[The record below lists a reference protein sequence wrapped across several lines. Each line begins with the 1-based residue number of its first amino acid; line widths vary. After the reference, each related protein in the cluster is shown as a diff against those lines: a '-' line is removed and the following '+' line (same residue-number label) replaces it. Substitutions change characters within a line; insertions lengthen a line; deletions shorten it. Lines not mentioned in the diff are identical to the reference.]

1 MKVLALGA
9 GVQSTTILLMA
20 CKGDLPKPDV
30 AIFADTGW
38 ERTNTY
44 KHLNWLRAEAERHG
58 IPVLV
63 VQSGKIPDEILNA
76 MELNKRF
83 VTIPFH
89 GIWNGKKVILR
100 RQCTEN
106 YKIKPIQQKVREL
119 LGIQRGQRLPRD
131 EVELWLGIST
141 DEANRVSAYKKR
153 THMPKYY
160 PLIQEVLMS
169 RRNCTEWLNANY
181 PQIHVPRSACV
192 GCPFQCNRE
201 WKEVKAN
208 REDWQRAV
216 SFDNA
221 VREIERRGKIKAVLY
236 LHRSLQPLEALDLSL
251 PEDRGQL
258 SFGFYKTGRQVKFI
272 NLDDEEQRS
281 EAER

>member
-20 CKGDLPKPDV
+20 CKNELPKPDV

-44 KHLNWLRAEAERHG
+44 RHLKWLTLEAEKHN
-58 IPVLV
+58 IPVLT
-63 VQSGKIPDEILNA
+63 VQSGRLPDEILNA

-89 GIWNGKKVILR
+89 GLWNGKKVILK

-106 YKIKPIQQKVREL
+106 YKITPIQQKVREL
-119 LGIQRGQRLPRD
+119 LGLRKGQRLPRD

-141 DEANRVSAYKKR
+141 DEATRVSAYKKR
-153 THMPKYY
+153 THIPKRY
-160 PLIQEVLMS
+160 PLIQDVLMS
-169 RRNCTEWLNANY
+169 RRNCIEWLNANY
-181 PQIHVPRSACV
+181 PEIYVPRSACV

-201 WKEVKAN
+201 WREVRACP
-208 REDWQRAV
+208 EDWQRAV

-221 VREIERRGKIKAVLY
+221 IREIEEKGKIKADLLY
-236 LHRSLQPLEALDLSL
+236 LHSSLRPLEEIDLSL
-251 PEDRGQL
+251 PEDKGQL
-258 SFGFYKTGRQVKFI
+258 SFGFYKLGRQIKFI
-272 NLDDEEQRS
+272 NLDE
-281 EAER
+281 